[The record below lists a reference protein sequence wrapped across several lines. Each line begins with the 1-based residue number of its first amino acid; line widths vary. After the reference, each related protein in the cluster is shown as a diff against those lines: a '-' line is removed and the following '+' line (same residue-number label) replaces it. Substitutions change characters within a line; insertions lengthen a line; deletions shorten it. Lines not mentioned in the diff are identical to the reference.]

1 MALKSTIY
9 KVALTVADID
19 RGHYADYALTV
30 ARHPSETDE
39 RLMVRVL
46 IFAMHAHEHLELGKG
61 VSSAEEPDLWR
72 KDLTGVIE
80 EWIELGQP
88 DEKAVMRACGRA
100 KAVFVY
106 AYGGG
111 AMPWWKGVAEGLER
125 AKNLSVRKLEL
136 GESGALAAL
145 ADRTFSL
152 QATIQ
157 DGQVLLSNDRGS
169 LAVDVVTLR

>member
-9 KVALTVADID
+9 KVALTVADVD
-19 RGHYADYALTV
+19 RGHYADHALTV

-39 RLMVRVL
+39 RLMVRVV
-46 IFAMHAHEHLELGKG
+46 IFALHAHEHLEFGKG

-88 DEKAVMRACGRA
+88 DPKDVMRACGRA
-100 KAVFVY
+100 RRVSVY

-111 AMPWWKGVAEGLER
+111 ALPWWKSAASTLER
-125 AKNLSVRKLEL
+125 AKNLSVYKLEL
-136 GESGALAAL
+136 GEAGALSAF
-145 ADRTFSL
+145 ADRTFAL

-157 DGQVLLSNDRGS
+157 DGQVMLSNDSGS
-169 LAVDVVTLR
+169 LTVETVKLR